1 MDRPLAP
8 ILLSL
13 IIGII
18 SSYFLGIET
27 IYIVLFLIVTL
38 ITFILNI
45 IKNKSNTVI
54 SFLLFFALGL
64 IVTNLNYQ
72 NPLNDYIDKRHDY
85 VGVILNANT
94 SSENYSKYIVQIIQ
108 VDETI
113 DNGRVLL
120 TINGD
125 KRFSIGDKIMIN
137 GILKKPK
144 ENTNPKL
151 YNQRLN
157 LLSDYIHSTLN
168 VKDFNINLIHE
179 NNNWLYEIKQ
189 SFSQYVSGLFQR
201 TLRSNNS
208 KLITSIILGDS
219 SVMEEDELE
228 KYRDLGLAHI
238 LAVSGLHIGVI
249 AGFLI
254 FIFSRLGINRNIN
267 ILITL
272 LIIWSYA
279 YIIGFPSSTVRACIM
294 FTILFYSQMIH
305 EPYDSLNS
313 IFVSMLICLIINP
326 FWLFHI
332 GFQLSY
338 MATISLIVIGDKI
351 ILFRDK
357 GNIFKTASSIIAV
370 NIGILPLQAYYF
382 NSFPILGMV
391 SNLFTVPLMSLSLI
405 LGFIM
410 IFVNYILSFLTPIL
424 GVILDTVLSIQYR
437 IVDMI
442 YSLPLNIVNLYSP
455 EILEIFLYYILIGG
469 VIGIIKF
476 RYFPNRLKKD
486 IVMYLLIFVL
496 IQTISIS
503 FDDRIEV
510 EFIDVGQGDSI
521 LIKTQGKNFLMDTG
535 GSLTFDVGKYITLP
549 YLKKGGIFN
558 LDGVI
563 ITHFD
568 ADHCQGLYSIMED
581 IKIDTIYASYIPEDE
596 ELLKNIKSRKISL
609 QLLKKGD
616 YLRLDQNTCIEI
628 LWPEEEVKNLSA
640 NNKSL
645 VSILKYMDR
654 SILLTGDIE
663 KEVELNIKESIP
675 KVDILKVPHHGSSTS
690 SSLEFLEAVR
700 PDVSVI
706 SVGKNNF
713 YSHPNVDVLERL
725 KSIQSTIFRTDENGM
740 IRIVMDRESLNI
752 TSFRKER
759 LGFIFI
765 LSNNVVFLSVIV
777 AYFLISY
784 TLTNIYIARK
794 EDYHDL

>member
-38 ITFILNI
+38 VTFILNI

-54 SFLLFFALGL
+54 SFLLFFTIGL
-64 IVTNLNYQ
+64 FVTNLNYQ

-94 SSENYSKYIVQIIQ
+94 SSENYSKYIVEIIQ

-113 DNGRVLL
+113 DYGRVLL

-137 GILKKPK
+137 GILKTPK

-151 YNQRLN
+151 YNQRIN
-157 LLSDYIHSTLN
+157 LLSDYIHSTLS
-168 VKDFNINLIHE
+168 VKDFNINLIHK

-189 SFSQYVSGLFQR
+189 SFSQNVSSLFQR

-254 FIFSRLGINRNIN
+254 FIFSRLGINRKIN

-279 YIIGFPSSTVRACIM
+279 YLIGFPASTVRACIM

-382 NSFPILGMV
+382 NGFPILGMV

-410 IFVNYILSFLTPIL
+410 IFANYILSFLTPIL
-424 GVILDTVLSIQYR
+424 GVILDTVLTLQYR
-437 IVDMI
+437 IVDII

-455 EILEIFLYYILIGG
+455 EILEIFLYYILIAG

-476 RYFPNRLKKD
+476 KYFPNGLKKY
-486 IVMYLLIFVL
+486 IIIYLLVFVL
-496 IQTISIS
+496 IQTIYIS
-503 FDDRIEV
+503 FDNRIEV

-549 YLKKGGIFN
+549 YLKKAGIFT
-558 LDGVI
+558 LDGII

-568 ADHCQGLYSIMED
+568 ADHYQGLYSIMED
-581 IKIDTIYASYIPEDE
+581 IKIDSIYASYIPDDV
-596 ELLKNIKSRKISL
+596 ELLENIRNRNIPFR
-609 QLLKKGD
+609 LLEKGD
-616 YLRLDQNTCIEI
+616 YLPLDKNTSIEI
-628 LWPEEEVKNLSA
+628 LWPIGVMKNLSR
-640 NNKSL
+640 NNKSC
-645 VSILKYMDR
+645 VSILKYIDR
-654 SILLTGDIE
+654 NILFTGDIE
-663 KEVELNIKESIP
+663 KDVELILKDNIP
-675 KVDILKVPHHGSSTS
+675 KVDILKIPHHGSSTS
-690 SSLEFLEAVR
+690 SSVEFLESAR

-706 SVGKNNF
+706 SVGENNF
-713 YSHPNVDVLERL
+713 YSHPNSDVLDRL
-725 KSIQSTIFRTDENGM
+725 TDIGSTTYRTDEAGM
-740 IRIVMDRESLNI
+740 IKIIMDREELDI
-752 TSFRKER
+752 TLYRKEPIG
-759 LGFIFI
+759 LINILWNNLIFI
-765 LSNNVVFLSVIV
+765 SVIV
-777 AYFLISY
+777 SYFLISY
-784 TLTNIYIARK
+784 TLTNTYIARK